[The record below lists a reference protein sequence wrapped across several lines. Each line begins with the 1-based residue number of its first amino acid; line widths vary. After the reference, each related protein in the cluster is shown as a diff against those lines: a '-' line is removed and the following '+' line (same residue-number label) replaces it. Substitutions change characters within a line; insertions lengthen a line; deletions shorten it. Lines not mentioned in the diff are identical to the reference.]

1 MFGPATPSL
10 FAPRVPIRFRPS
22 VLRHDNNTA
31 LKSPESFSRNFYG
44 LAAPEFKIGGTTVVG
59 RDVTERNVEFFGSIP
74 FTEPPVGKL
83 RFKPPVLKTR
93 LDTDTFNATQYGKTC
108 LQPDFSGPPKDIS
121 EDCLFINIYR
131 PAGTRPKAKLPIYDA
146 SSFGYMEGVSSSGRR
161 IHTTAVAWVL
171 RLFTSISTI
180 ALDHSAIHK
189 VKKPKMKEYSTWVLR
204 ILWLPWNGSTQTQTL
219 LAVMRANA
227 GSINIGTLLLNRKVE
242 KLIRGAIL
250 ESGTASC
257 LSAVPAA
264 EKNTLWESFVRSVP
278 SCAGVAASG
287 KTLPCLQDATE
298 DEILTSYLKFINTDF
313 LASGLAWV
321 PTLDLGPGSL
331 FPGVPS
337 ELYRKGK
344 FARIPFIAGTTLDE
358 GTSLA
363 GQFRNP
369 NTTEEALR
377 RYISGM
383 ISPLV
388 APSRA
393 ARVSDRILELYPD
406 VPALGSPYGTGD
418 ELWGL
423 PSIYKRASSL
433 QGDMGFDAP
442 RRQWSQAA
450 ASHGHR
456 AYGYLFTQPQPGDPA
471 VGVTHGTEIPWMYG
485 GPPDPSPSAQQFS
498 KIMMDYW
505 ISFAV
510 SLDPNDGKG
519 SERPIWPEYTKKEPL
534 EGGNTTAIPDNY
546 RKEPIGFIIRNTA
559 VFRR

>member
-1 MFGPATPSL
+1 MF
-10 FAPRVPIRFRPS
+10 
-22 VLRHDNNTA
+22 
-31 LKSPESFSRNFYG
+31 LKSFFALAVLCSYG

-93 LDTDTFNATQYGKTC
+93 LDTDTFNATQYGRTC

-131 PAGTRPKAKLPIYDA
+131 PAGTRPKAKLPILFWVYGGGFFVGEANSYDGSGLVAHGVERGTPVIYVNFNYRLGPFGYPQGQEAQDERVLNLGLEDIVAALEWLHVNADTFGGDA
-146 SSFGYMEGVSSSGRR
+146 SKITVFGNS
-161 IHTTAVAWVL
+161 
-171 RLFTSISTI
+171 
-180 ALDHSAIHK
+180 
-189 VKKPKMKEYSTWVLR
+189 
-204 ILWLPWNGSTQTQTL
+204 
-219 LAVMRANA
+219 A

-313 LASGLAWV
+313 LSSGLAWV
-321 PTLDLGPGSL
+321 PTLDQGPGSL

-363 GQFRNP
+363 GQYRNP

-393 ARVSDRILELYPD
+393 ARVADRILELYPD

-433 QGDMGFDAP
+433 QGDMAFDAP

-471 VGVTHGTEIPWMYG
+471 IGVTHGTEIPWMYG

-519 SERPIWPEYTKKEPL
+519 SERPIWPEYTEKEPVLLQL
-534 EGGNTTAIPDNY
+534 EGGNTTAIVDNY